1 MKTITI
7 RLPDVEAAMLL
18 EVVLKKERLRG
29 MQELVRAVLKS
40 RFFGDSG
47 KV

>member
-1 MKTITI
+1 MKTFTI
-7 RLPDVEAAMLL
+7 RLPDVEAAMLA
-18 EVVLKKERLRG
+18 VVLRKERLRG